1 VRPVPACTQEG
12 PTMGLEKVVEEVM
25 SSGKRRRD
33 EILQEAD
40 DDAKQLLEAARKE
53 VAEYRQQ
60 REKENRTRIERM
72 RTQDLQT
79 AELEVRRLELA
90 MRRDQLEHVQ
100 EVARER
106 LRTLDRP
113 QNEAM
118 LKALLS
124 GREFPGAK
132 VFSAAKD
139 EALVRALTH
148 MTYGGHVDCIG
159 GVVIETSDSAI
170 REDLTYDALLRE
182 RSEELLPMIAEILFG
197 EGD

>member
-1 VRPVPACTQEG
+1 
-12 PTMGLEKVVEEVM
+12 MGLEKVVEEVM

-33 EILQEAD
+33 EVLREAED
-40 DDAKQLLEAARKE
+40 DSKQLTEAAHKE
-53 VAEYRQQ
+53 VAEYRKQ
-60 REKENRTRIERM
+60 REKENRVRIERM
-72 RTQDLQT
+72 RVQDLQT

-90 MRRDQLEHVQ
+90 MRRDLLEQVQ
-100 EVARER
+100 DGARER
-106 LRTLDRP
+106 LRALDRP

-118 LKALLS
+118 LKSLLS
-124 GREFPGAK
+124 GKEFAGAK

-139 EALVRALTH
+139 EAMVRALTH
-148 MTYGGHVDCIG
+148 LTYGGHIDCLG
-159 GVVIETSDSAI
+159 GVVIETADGAI